1 MPRAPY
7 KITKRFQRLIVQRAI
22 EGFSSRD
29 ILDELREKDV
39 FVSYEAVRYY
49 LRANAR
55 QIAEG
60 LETQWERAVVLEPDM
75 GLLKARLAQYQRVI
89 NREMARDKPS
99 NRIILDAISA
109 AGQDVHAHEANLIR
123 FKKFVTK
130 QDEHENEEARKAQE
144 IEEMKV
150 KWDNFVRSVQ
160 EAEERVNLLEAPE
173 EDGDR

>member
-7 KITKRFQRLIVQRAI
+7 KITRRFQRLIVQRAI
-22 EGFSSRD
+22 EGFSSRE
-29 ILDELREKDV
+29 ILAELREKDV
-39 FVSYEAVRYY
+39 FVSYEAVRYH

-75 GLLKARLAQYQRVI
+75 GLLQMRLQKYQEVI
-89 NREMARDKPS
+89 DRELSKDKPS

-109 AGQDVHAHEANLIR
+109 AGNDVHQHEANLIR

-130 QDEHENEEARKAQE
+130 QEEEEDEQTRQEKELDDMKSKFDNYVQARMEA
-144 IEEMKV
+144 
-150 KWDNFVRSVQ
+150 D
-160 EAEERVNLLEAPE
+160 ERINLLEAPE
-173 EDGDR
+173 DDGE